1 MAHLH
6 RYLAQTAVNRY
17 GALQK
22 PEELEWLLDKLPSD
36 LHTIV
41 EIGCDAGGT
50 LYLWNRIAPTVLG
63 IDLPGGPFGTGRPLT
78 PHGSTLILA
87 DSHDVRTY
95 GAAMG
100 FLYGQEADMLFLD
113 GDHTYEG
120 VVQDFFT
127 YRLLVRE
134 SGAVVLQDIRDHHRN
149 DVGVHRLWKAI
160 KVRWPGRTE
169 EFMSGNE
176 DWAGIGILWNPKV
189 KTEDEMMDPSGWN
202 AQLQK
207 EGAEWITQ
215 LRQEEL

>member
-1 MAHLH
+1 MPHLN

-22 PEELEWLLDKLPSD
+22 AEELEWLLDKLGQSFAPD
-36 LHTIV
+36 LHNLHIIV

-50 LYLWNRIAPTVLG
+50 LYVWNRIAPTVLG

-78 PHGSTLILA
+78 PHGSSLILA

-95 GAAMG
+95 GAALG

-120 VVQDFFT
+120 VMQDFFT

-134 SGAVVLQDIRDHHRN
+134 GGAIVLQDIRDHHRP

-160 KVRWPGRTE
+160 KKRWPDHTE
-169 EFMSGNE
+169 EFMHGDE
-176 DWAGIGILWNPKV
+176 HWAGIGILWNPKIE
-189 KTEDEMMDPSGWN
+189 TEDEMN
-202 AQLQK
+202 ATTWKK
-207 EGAEWITQ
+207 ELEIGKE
-215 LRQEEL
+215 

>member
-1 MAHLH
+1 MTHLH

-22 PEELEWLLDKLPSD
+22 PEELEWLLDKLEGIQ
-36 LHTIV
+36 LHIIV
-41 EIGCDAGGT
+41 EVGCDAGGT
-50 LYLWNRIAPTVLG
+50 LYVWNRIAPTVLG

-100 FLYGQEADMLFLD
+100 FLYGQEADMLFID

-134 SGAVVLQDIRDHHRN
+134 GGPIVLQDIRDHERP
-149 DVGVHRLWKAI
+149 DVGVHRLWRQI
-160 KVRWPGRTE
+160 KDRWPGDTS
-169 EFMSGNE
+169 EFMHGE
-176 DWAGIGILWNPKV
+176 DAWGGIGIFWNPKV
-189 KTEDEMMDPSGWN
+189 TTEDEMNIASWEKE
-202 AQLQK
+202 LQK
-207 EGAEWITQ
+207 RGEAS
-215 LRQEEL
+215 